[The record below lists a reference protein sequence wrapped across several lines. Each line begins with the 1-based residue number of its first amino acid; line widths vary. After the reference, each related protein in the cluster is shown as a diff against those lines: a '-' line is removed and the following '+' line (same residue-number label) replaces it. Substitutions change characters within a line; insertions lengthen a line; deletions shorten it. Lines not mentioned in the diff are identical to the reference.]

1 MKSSFLK
8 DLDPVITISISLLV
22 FLSVLTLNSIAP
34 NLFPVYYFYI
44 LLGVIL
50 FFLFSRID
58 YEIISFFSPYIYWF
72 SIFILFL
79 VLLVGNVTRG
89 AVRWIPL
96 GSFTIQ
102 PAEIVR
108 PFLIV
113 FWSYY
118 LTQKLTLNRL
128 FKAIF
133 LFLLPIFLI
142 VIQPS
147 LGVSILTAISFIGV
161 FLSLPFD
168 KKKLFFPMILM
179 LIIIPFSYLFL
190 APYQK
195 QRIQTFL
202 NPSRDPFGAGYNSI
216 QSMMAV
222 GSGMI
227 FGRGLGKGVQT
238 QLQFLPERHT
248 DFVFAAI
255 SEEMGFIGS
264 FLVLALF
271 LVVFIRLL
279 NLMSK
284 VKLAS
289 AFAFLS
295 GLFVTLLVQ
304 VFVNVGMNMGL
315 MPVTGITLPFV
326 SSGGSSFLALMTAFG
341 IVTSIYRKL

>member
-1 MKSSFLK
+1 L
-8 DLDPVITISISLLV
+8 I
-22 FLSVLTLNSIAP
+22 FLSILTLNSIAP
-34 NLFPVYYFYI
+34 NLFPLYYLYI

-50 FFLFSRID
+50 FFLFSKID
-58 YEIISFFSPYIYWF
+58 YEIISFFSPYVYWF
-72 SIFILFL
+72 SIFLLVL
-79 VLLVGNVTRG
+79 VLLVGKVTRG
-89 AVRWIPL
+89 AVRWIPF

-118 LTQKLTLNRL
+118 LTQKLTLNRIL
-128 FKAIF
+128 KAIF

-142 VIQPS
+142 LIQPS

-238 QLQFLPERHT
+238 QLQFLPEKHT

-271 LVVFIRLL
+271 LVIFIRLL
-279 NLMSK
+279 SLMSR
-284 VKLAS
+284 VKSAS

-315 MPVTGITLPFV
+315 MPVTGVTLPFI
-326 SSGGSSFLALMTAFG
+326 SSGGSSFLASMIAFG